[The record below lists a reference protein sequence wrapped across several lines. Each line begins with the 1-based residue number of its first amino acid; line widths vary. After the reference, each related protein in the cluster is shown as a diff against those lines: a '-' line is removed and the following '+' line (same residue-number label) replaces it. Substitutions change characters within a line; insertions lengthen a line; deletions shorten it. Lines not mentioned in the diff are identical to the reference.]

1 MVPLGQG
8 AGKIIDPFN
17 INVGE
22 ACSCMYCYSA
32 VGSCEACL
40 LISRAAV
47 RERLCKIQCAPWR
60 PTYSACNRVSGF

>member
-22 ACSCMYCYSA
+22 ACSCMYRYSA
-32 VGSCEACL
+32 VGSCEVCL
-40 LISRAAV
+40 LTSRASV
-47 RERLCKIQCAPWR
+47 KFSVLPGAPLTA
-60 PTYSACNRVSGF
+60 PVTE